1 MKLRPEL
8 RNCIYEAVVTSE
20 RIGIKKRPF
29 MEFATSQR
37 FKSQPFTSSSRILL
51 ANKEV
56 SCEYDAV
63 LKRLVLD
70 PKAMGV
76 VIEEDWVDMGSIGLL
91 KLLIQLS
98 SPKNRYSIM
107 SKLKLRVVLTGSH
120 VITGNLYYRKTYL
133 QSWSDFCSMYGI
145 TAEYEVL
152 GDESTIAAMWEV
164 LNKSR
169 KVYESQGN
177 QIGKEHAKILRAFED
192 ANRQE
197 TSGRNSEPS
206 QA

>member
-1 MKLRPEL
+1 MKLPPEL

-29 MEFATSQR
+29 LELPTSSH
-37 FKSQPFTSSSRILL
+37 FKSQPFTSCSRILL

-98 SPKNRYSIM
+98 SPKNRYSII
-107 SKLKLRVVLTGSH
+107 SKLNLCVVLTGSDLF
-120 VITGNLYYRKTYL
+120 TGNFYYRKTCL
-133 QSWSDFCSMYGI
+133 QSWSDFCSMYGF
-145 TAEYEVL
+145 TAGYEVL
-152 GDESTIAAMWEV
+152 GDRSTIAKVWEV
-164 LNKSR
+164 LDRNR
-169 KVYESQGN
+169 KDRESQGN
-177 QIGKEHAKILRAFED
+177 RIGKEHAKILRVLENA
-192 ANRQE
+192 
-197 TSGRNSEPS
+197 S
-206 QA
+206 Q